1 LSSLKILSRRFQTS
15 GDLLTAEVINILFS
29 HLDGSKVPNHDLN
42 SSRSP
47 TMAINISDGTVM
59 HPSQNILRAQNIVL
73 GFENGFESTK
83 ELVERRRDIEP
94 VLLAR

>member
-1 LSSLKILSRRFQTS
+1 
-15 GDLLTAEVINILFS
+15 
-29 HLDGSKVPNHDLN
+29 
-42 SSRSP
+42 
-47 TMAINISDGTVM
+47 MAISDGTVTL
-59 HPSQNILRAQNIVL
+59 PSQNILRAQNIVL